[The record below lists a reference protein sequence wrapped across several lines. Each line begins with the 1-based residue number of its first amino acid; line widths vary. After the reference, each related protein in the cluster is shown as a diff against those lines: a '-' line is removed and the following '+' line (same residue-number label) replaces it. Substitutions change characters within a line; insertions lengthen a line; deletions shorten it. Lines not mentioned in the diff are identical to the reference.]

1 MSDYENKNRIMEIS
15 NPSSPKL
22 ETNLETNI
30 GKEEEKIIEEENII
44 QEITPQ
50 VIEEE
55 KDINNLDKEPIL
67 TQNEAIQRN
76 DELLNNSIEKE
87 ENKPEDNNNND
98 NNNDNNNNNN
108 KNKNKIIEV
117 KDDNNINQNEV
128 NNNNITKMLNLT
140 NNDIMNLVK
149 SQSYLTNLPIP
160 KNKADNKKQNNYT
173 NNIRL
178 KNENKKIYNNLKEKE
193 NSICIEINCIKQ
205 KKESLQ
211 NFSYELIGAKN
222 IVETNIINNELKKL
236 KANENNLMEKL
247 ESVKQ
252 QIITLINNEKKIDRK
267 NNIKEFL
274 DRINSEG
281 TFNYSTK
288 TKILESEISKS
299 RQKQHLDLEK
309 AKAKKEDEYNKK
321 REQEKKMKEEFIR
334 DFRRKEQEIIHKR
347 KLEVD
352 EKMKEAKKYAKN
364 TTNFD
369 PKNYLYNR
377 LANKFEES
385 EKKILDKQKLEKK
398 KISGIEEI
406 SIIKRRIIECKY
418 ELEKRRIEKTNQ
430 MKQLWHSRS
439 VAVAKYPSNILKQL
453 NEIDSKKLEEKE
465 QQKMKKVIL
474 SKEKERYVKENVS
487 LPPISEKLKI
497 EREKRLYTYLSM
509 EGKERVKCIKN
520 EIDKKIKN
528 KYSIVEENILKRL
541 ENKKINKEK
550 RAKSRGKDE
559 SKMLIKSASDA
570 NILHYNNLK
579 IKNLFGQS
587 LSPKKIRM
595 KKPNEIN
602 YLEQLR
608 KERKIYSKN
617 IIDWDKE
624 IKSIKNNKRGNID
637 NIKRQIEYIDEK
649 FKMEKD
655 LIRIKGG
662 YLNNQELGNNM
673 NNMIIN
679 SIKGKLAL
687 IENMQP

>member
-98 NNNDNNNNNN
+98 NNNNNNNN

-193 NSICIEINCIKQ
+193 NSICIEINSIKQ

-211 NFSYELIGAKN
+211 NFSYELIGAKK

-439 VAVAKYPSNILKQL
+439 VAVAKYPSNILKLL

-570 NILHYNNLK
+570 NILNYNNLK

>member
-44 QEITPQ
+44 PEITPQ
-50 VIEEE
+50 IIEEE

-76 DELLNNSIEKE
+76 DELLNNSMEKE
-87 ENKPEDNNNND
+87 ENKPEDNNNS
-98 NNNDNNNNNN
+98 NNNN
-108 KNKNKIIEV
+108 KNNNKIIDV

-193 NSICIEINCIKQ
+193 NSICIEINSIKQ

-439 VAVAKYPSNILKQL
+439 VAVAKYPSNILKLL

-570 NILHYNNLK
+570 NILNYNNLK

>member
-44 QEITPQ
+44 PEITPQ
-50 VIEEE
+50 IIEEE

-76 DELLNNSIEKE
+76 DELLNNSMEKE
-87 ENKPEDNNNND
+87 ENKPEDNNNS
-98 NNNDNNNNNN
+98 NNNNN
-108 KNKNKIIEV
+108 KIIDV

-193 NSICIEINCIKQ
+193 NSICIEINSIKQ

-211 NFSYELIGAKN
+211 NFSYELIGAKK

-439 VAVAKYPSNILKQL
+439 VAVAKYPSNILKLL

-570 NILHYNNLK
+570 NILNYNNLK

-679 SIKGKLAL
+679 SISGKLVL
-687 IENMQP
+687 LENLNP

>member
-22 ETNLETNI
+22 ETNLEANI
-30 GKEEEKIIEEENII
+30 GKEEEKIIEEENVIP
-44 QEITPQ
+44 EITPQ
-50 VIEEE
+50 IIEEE

-76 DELLNNSIEKE
+76 DELLNNSMEKE
-87 ENKPEDNNNND
+87 ENKPEDNNNS
-98 NNNDNNNNNN
+98 NNNNN
-108 KNKNKIIEV
+108 KIIDV

-193 NSICIEINCIKQ
+193 NSICIEINSIKQ

-222 IVETNIINNELKKL
+222 IVETNIINIELKKL

-252 QIITLINNEKKIDRK
+252 QIVTLINNEKKIDRK

-288 TKILESEISKS
+288 TKTLESEISKS

-406 SIIKRRIIECKY
+406 SIVKRRIIECKY

-439 VAVAKYPSNILKQL
+439 VAVAKYPSNILKLL

-465 QQKMKKVIL
+465 QQKMKKVTL

-570 NILHYNNLK
+570 NILNYNNLK